1 VALHGAK
8 RTSKSK
14 KTPGGGRAPKAEPYV
29 VFISH
34 SSRDSW
40 IAGVLAEKVKAVGA
54 KPWLDVM
61 DLEGGDI
68 VDQEILKG
76 IDTCQEAIVL
86 VSSYSVGSQWVI
98 LEIGATWGQ
107 HKRVTPVLNNVSHDA
122 IAPLRFCKA
131 IDLNDFDRFLSELRT
146 RVRQE

>member
-1 VALHGAK
+1 VALRGTDRVSKAK
-8 RTSKSK
+8 RVSR
-14 KTPGGGRAPKAEPYV
+14 GGRKRGPGPYV

-40 IAGVLAEKVKAVGA
+40 IAKVLAEKVRAVGA

-76 IDTCQEAIVL
+76 IDTCQEAVVL
-86 VSSYSVGSQWVI
+86 AS
-98 LEIGATWGQ
+98 L
-107 HKRVTPVLNNVSHDA
+107 HL
-122 IAPLRFCKA
+122 
-131 IDLNDFDRFLSELRT
+131 
-146 RVRQE
+146 